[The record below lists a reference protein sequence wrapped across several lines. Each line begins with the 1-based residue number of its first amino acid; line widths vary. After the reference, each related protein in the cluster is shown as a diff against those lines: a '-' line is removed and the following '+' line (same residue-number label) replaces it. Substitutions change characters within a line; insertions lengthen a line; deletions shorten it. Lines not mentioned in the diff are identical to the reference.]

1 MGANIPSIGNI
12 GDIDLSE
19 AKSKVSSGMSGLALG
34 AISKINS
41 IFGGEDNQK
50 QILSQLNKAENSGKQ
65 AKSKISETN
74 GKLDKARTNVKDAEG
89 KKGDAET
96 KKAGAEQQQ
105 QQASGMDMKS
115 AQAGAQGVSAKA
127 KSKQQKAQTSQA
139 KVEQTGA
146 NANAKA
152 QQSSAKLDNSQAKV
166 ESLVAQSEAAASELA
181 SLQGDDGSGTGT
193 GMHSALSLKTGAE
206 IQDIES
212 KGASQTDSSLV
223 AVNDKI
229 SQIQSNEQQIQ
240 VQLAQSNA
248 VAEEMKTSSATAQAQ
263 IQSEQA
269 QAQNDQQQAQA
280 DESLLTQFSGATKQV
295 ATVAQALDVTGT
307 VLNAAGVGVQAAG
320 ATTTAAGVGTTA
332 AGGIL
337 TGIGATLTAIGI
349 PLIPVFGAGVPV
361 EAAGGTTTAGGVT
374 TTATGGSVTGVGA
387 TVTQVGTVLKTTGS
401 TITTTSKVLSTAANV
416 SDVAINVAKGD
427 VTGVISAVG
436 KTITSSAAMV
446 KGIGALPMQGNS
458 KIQAISN
465 FASQHKNVLS
475 TAVSVGDAIKDGAKT
490 TKDLMKGDAGAALSD
505 GLSALSNAVGIK
517 NSKAGDIFNGLSGVA
532 GISNDLVT
540 GRGDGVTV
548 ALDALAT
555 VGSFDAA
562 HRRDSDRDGS
572 IFGSSSTMHSDK
584 ESTLYKTTTKIK
596 SLYEAGK
603 PKEDRSTRPV
613 SHSSAENIR

>member
-19 AKSKVSSGMSGLALG
+19 AKSKVSSGAAGLALS
-34 AISKINS
+34 AIS
-41 IFGGEDNQK
+41 IFSGDDK
-50 QILSQLNKAENSGKQ
+50 KKTIMSQLNKAEKSGKQ

-89 KKGDAET
+89 KKGEAET
-96 KKAGAEQQQ
+96 KKTGAEQQQ
-105 QQASGMDMKS
+105 QQANGMDMKS
-115 AQAGAQGVSAKA
+115 AQAGAQGVSARA
-127 KSKQQKAQTSQA
+127 KTKQKNAQNAQT
-139 KVEQTGA
+139 KVEQASTKA
-146 NANAKA
+146 NSKA
-152 QQSSAKLDNSQAKV
+152 QQSSARLDNSQ
-166 ESLVAQSEAAASELA
+166 SNIQNLISQSQSAASELD
-181 SLQGDDGSGTGT
+181 SLQGNDGTGS

-212 KGASQTDSSLV
+212 KGNNQGNDVEV

-229 SQIQSNEQQIQ
+229 QQIQSNEMKIQ
-240 VQLAQSNA
+240 TELAQSNT
-248 VAEEMKTSSATAQAQ
+248 VAEDMKLSSAEAQQ
-263 IQSEQA
+263 EIQSEQM
-269 QAQNDQQQAQA
+269 QAQNEQQQAQA
-280 DESLLTQFSGATKQV
+280 DDSLLTQFSSVTKQV

-320 ATTTAAGVGTTA
+320 ATTTAAGIGTTS

-374 TTATGGSVTGVGA
+374 TTATGGTVTGVGA

-401 TITTTSKVLSTAANV
+401 TISTTSKVLSTAANV
-416 SDVAINVAKGD
+416 SDAAINVAKGD

-436 KTITSSAAMV
+436 KTLTSSAALI
-446 KGIGALPMQGNS
+446 KGVGALPMQSNS

-465 FASQHKNVLS
+465 FASQHKGILN
-475 TAVSVGDAIKDGAKT
+475 TAIASGDTIKDTAKT
-490 TKDLMKGDAGAALSD
+490 AKDLMKGDVGAALSD
-505 GLSALSNAVGIK
+505 GLSAMSNATGMA
-517 NSKAGDIFNGLSGVA
+517 NSKVSDIFNGLSGVA
-532 GISNDLVT
+532 GISNDIAT
-540 GRGDGVTV
+540 GRGDGVTI

-555 VGSFDAA
+555 VASFDGA
-562 HRRDSDRDGS
+562 HRRDTDRDGS

-596 SLYEAGK
+596 SLYESGK

-613 SHSSAENIR
+613 SHSSAENIK